1 MQGDCKLEQTDWQ
14 LMCEGGKNSFAQ
26 KYKDAESEYW
36 KVPMA
41 MAGNSLIKYKN
52 MGGQVSR
59 RTAVV
64 NFSKKVM
71 SMLIKI

>member
-1 MQGDCKLEQTDWQ
+1 
-14 LMCEGGKNSFAQ
+14 
-26 KYKDAESEYW
+26 
-36 KVPMA
+36 MA

-64 NFSKKVM
+64 NFAKKVIEVDQN
-71 SMLIKI
+71 LDKKITERNSKYYENVYNWLFMGCK